1 MFSRFIDWKTLLTKL
16 KAFIEKENKHTLFD
30 ELVSLRLKDKH
41 DYQTVWSLSLDDYFM
56 LEKIIIIFFKN
67 IISLFKD
74 NCNLL

>member
-1 MFSRFIDWKTLLTKL
+1 MYE
-16 KAFIEKENKHTLFD
+16 AFIEKKN

-41 DYQTVWSLSLDDYFM
+41 DYQTIWSLSLDDYF
-56 LEKIIIIFFKN
+56 LLQKIIIIFFNN